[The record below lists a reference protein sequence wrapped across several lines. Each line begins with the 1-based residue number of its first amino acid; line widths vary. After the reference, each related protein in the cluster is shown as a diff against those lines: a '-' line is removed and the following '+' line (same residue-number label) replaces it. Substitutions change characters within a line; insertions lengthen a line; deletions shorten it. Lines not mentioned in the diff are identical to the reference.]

1 MINSKEQRVEARRI
15 AREEYL
21 TATAVFIDPSKH
33 ADQLKTQAVEATRK
47 RLKEKRRYRSL
58 IGALLLTLLVKV
70 ITKLIEQWIEEKLFS
85 ASEVP
90 EEYQQSEY
98 GYE

>member
-21 TATAVFIDPSKH
+21 AAAAVFLTPSKH
-33 ADQLKTQAVEATRK
+33 AEALKEQAVEATRR
-47 RLKEKRRYRSL
+47 RLKQNRRYKSL
-58 IGALLLTLLVKV
+58 VGSLLLAVLMKV
-70 ITKLIEQWIEEKLFS
+70 VMKLIEQWIEENLFS

-90 EEYQQSEY
+90 EEYQKSEH